1 MPVDAGALI
10 GEYRVAG
17 AGGLEVDLDW
27 AITLSITAD
36 RIALQSQCVTP
47 SWRYAYRDGAIS
59 TEAIPTP
66 ICERALAPVEQAAID
81 ALDGATTV
89 RRSPANAVLIEGAGG
104 AITLFSQ

>member
-47 SWRYAYRDGAIS
+47 SWRYAYSDGAIS
-59 TEAIPTP
+59 TEAIPMP

-89 RRSPANAVLIEGAGG
+89 RRSPANAVVLEGAGR